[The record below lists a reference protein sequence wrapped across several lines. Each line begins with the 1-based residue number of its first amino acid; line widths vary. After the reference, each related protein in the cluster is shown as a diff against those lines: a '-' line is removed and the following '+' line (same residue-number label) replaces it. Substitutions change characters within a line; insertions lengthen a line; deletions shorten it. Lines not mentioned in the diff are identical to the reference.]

1 MNNKEYYI
9 NRIQMDDLI
18 AISFMQEDKEDVLS
32 ENEVIKRIHS
42 VLVHAGV
49 PEDHEDL
56 TEIWDYVEVRGR
68 ELAYGIN

>member
-9 NRIQMDDLI
+9 DKIQMDDLI
-18 AISFMQEDKEDVLS
+18 TTSFMQEHEGEVLS
-32 ENEVIKRIHS
+32 ENEVINRIHS

-68 ELAYGIN
+68 ELAYGVI

>member
-1 MNNKEYYI
+1 MN
-9 NRIQMDDLI
+9 DLI

-68 ELAYGIN
+68 ELAYGVI

>member
-9 NRIQMDDLI
+9 DKIQMDDLI
-18 AISFMQEDKEDVLS
+18 TISFMQEDKEDVLS

-56 TEIWDYVEVRGR
+56 AEIWDYVEVRGR